1 MTSPTTLERT
11 AGPIATAVRW
21 TRAQWL
27 LLMVVCTVLALDG
40 LDVSMVGVALPSI
53 GRELHLGTDSLQWIV
68 SAYVLGY
75 GSLLLLGG
83 RLADLLGRRRI
94 FLIALSVFAAASLL
108 GGLVDDPAILIATR
122 FVKGLAAAFTA
133 PTGFS
138 IITTNFAEG
147 RERNKALSIF
157 TTFGASGFS
166 LGLVVGGLMTSLS
179 WRWTFLVSVP
189 IAVLVVR
196 PGLPA
201 SSRGI
206 RRTPRTAATT
216 SGAPSPSALGMLG
229 LVYTLVSAPE
239 QGWGSVATIAG
250 FIISAAVL
258 AAFAVIENKVRHP
271 LIRFGILREGWVARA
286 NLSAVGL
293 FGSYLSFQFILTLFL
308 QSVLGWSPLGM
319 ALALLPTGLIVAT
332 SAPFA
337 DRLIN
342 VFGATRLI
350 LTGLASMGLGY
361 LLFLRV
367 GTTPN
372 YAPDIL
378 PSVILL
384 GIGFALAF
392 PSINVQAT
400 AGIKDSEQGL
410 AAGLIQTSTQVGAA
424 LVLAVTTAMV
434 SGHSDGG
441 PVPSAAA
448 MLEQYRPGLM
458 LSAAVAIAALLVA
471 ALPAPTAGGRLGG
484 LTRRGLAPAAA
495 WLLGGSAGHGGHGGA
510 KARLGWRSRRRVR
523 LIGRIRPKS
532 TLTPAT

>member
-1 MTSPTTLERT
+1 MVS
-11 AGPIATAVRW
+11 AVHW

-53 GRELHLGTDSLQWIV
+53 GQELNLGTDSLQWIV

-94 FLIALSVFAAASLL
+94 FLIALTVFAAASLL

-122 FVKGLAAAFTA
+122 FIKGLAAAFTA

-189 IAVLVVR
+189 IAVVVVLLGMKFI
-196 PGLPA
+196 PKDKP
-201 SSRGI
+201 SVED
-206 RRTPRTAATT
+206 
-216 SGAPSPSALGMLG
+216 SGHDVWGAVTLALGMLG

-250 FIISAAVL
+250 FAVSVAVL
-258 AAFAVIENKVRHP
+258 AAFAVIENKVKHP
-271 LIRFGILREGWVARA
+271 LIRFSILKEGWVARA

-293 FGSYLSFQFILTLFL
+293 FGSYLSFQFIVTMYL
-308 QSVLGWSPLGM
+308 QSVLGWTPLGM
-319 ALALLPTGLIVAT
+319 ALALLPAGLLVAT

-337 DRLIN
+337 DKLIEK
-342 VFGATRLI
+342 FGATQLI
-350 LTGLASMGLGY
+350 LAGLTAMGLGY
-361 LLFLRV
+361 VLFLRV

-372 YAPDIL
+372 YVLDIL
-378 PSVILL
+378 PSVVLL
-384 GIGFALAF
+384 GVGFALAF

-424 LVLAVTTAMV
+424 LVLAVTTALV
-434 SGHSDGG
+434 SGHGQAAG
-441 PVPSAAA
+441 TVSAQA
-448 MLEQYRPGLM
+448 MLEQYRPGLI

-471 ALPAPTAGGRLGG
+471 AAP
-484 LTRRGLAPAAA
+484 
-495 WLLGGSAGHGGHGGA
+495 
-510 KARLGWRSRRRVR
+510 SRRRAR
-523 LIGRIRPKS
+523 S
-532 TLTPAT
+532 

>member
-53 GRELHLGTDSLQWIV
+53 GQELNLGTDALQWIV

-108 GGLVDDPAILIATR
+108 GGLVDDPAILIGTR

-189 IAVLVVR
+189 IAVLVVVLGNR
-196 PGLPA
+196 FIP
-201 SSRGI
+201 RD
-206 RRTPRTAATT
+206 TPDATD
-216 SGAPSPSALGMLG
+216 SGHDIWGAVTLALGMLG

-293 FGSYLSFQFILTLFL
+293 FGSYLSFQFIVTIFL
-308 QSVLGWSPLGM
+308 QSALGWSPLAM

-350 LTGLASMGLGY
+350 LAGLAAMGLGY
-361 LLFLRV
+361 VLFLRV

-372 YAPDIL
+372 YALDIL
-378 PSVILL
+378 PSIILL

-400 AGIKDSEQGL
+400 AGIRDSEQGL

-434 SGHSDGG
+434 SGGQSDGG
-441 PVPSAAA
+441 AVPSAAA
-448 MLEQYRPGLM
+448 MLEQYRPGLV

-471 ALPAPTAGGRLGG
+471 AVPA
-484 LTRRGLAPAAA
+484 
-495 WLLGGSAGHGGHGGA
+495 
-510 KARLGWRSRRRVR
+510 RRRTVA
-523 LIGRIRPKS
+523 L
-532 TLTPAT
+532 AA

>member
-1 MTSPTTLERT
+1 MTSPTTLERS
-11 AGPIATAVRW
+11 AGPLATAVRW

-53 GRELHLGTDSLQWIV
+53 GHELNLGTDSLQWIV

-108 GGLVDDPAILIATR
+108 GGLVDDPALLIATR

-189 IAVLVVR
+189 IAVLVVILGNR
-196 PGLPA
+196 FIP
-201 SSRGI
+201 RD
-206 RRTPRTAATT
+206 TPDATD
-216 SGAPSPSALGMLG
+216 SGHDIWGAVTLALGMLG

-293 FGSYLSFQFILTLFL
+293 FGSYLSFQFIVTLFL
-308 QSVLGWSPLGM
+308 QSALGWSPLAM

-350 LTGLASMGLGY
+350 LAGLAAMGLGY
-361 LLFLRV
+361 VLFLRV

-372 YAPDIL
+372 YALDIL
-378 PSVILL
+378 PSIILL

-434 SGHSDGG
+434 SGGHSDGG
-441 PVPSAAA
+441 TVPSAAA

-471 ALPAPTAGGRLGG
+471 AVPA
-484 LTRRGLAPAAA
+484 
-495 WLLGGSAGHGGHGGA
+495 
-510 KARLGWRSRRRVR
+510 RRRAVA
-523 LIGRIRPKS
+523 L
-532 TLTPAT
+532 AA

>member
-1 MTSPTTLERT
+1 MVS
-11 AGPIATAVRW
+11 AVRW

-53 GRELHLGTDSLQWIV
+53 GHELSLGTDSLQWIV

-94 FLIALSVFAAASLL
+94 FLIALTVFAAASLL

-189 IAVLVVR
+189 IAVVVVLLGMKFI
-196 PGLPA
+196 PKDKP
-201 SSRGI
+201 SVED
-206 RRTPRTAATT
+206 
-216 SGAPSPSALGMLG
+216 SGHDIWGAVTLALGMLG

-250 FIISAAVL
+250 FAVSVAVL
-258 AAFAVIENKVRHP
+258 AAFAVIENKVKHP
-271 LIRFGILREGWVARA
+271 LIRFSILKEGWVARA

-293 FGSYLSFQFILTLFL
+293 FGSYLSFQFIVTMFL
-308 QSVLGWSPLGM
+308 QSVLGWTPLGM
-319 ALALLPTGLIVAT
+319 ALALLPAGLLVAT

-337 DRLIN
+337 DRLIEK
-342 VFGATRLI
+342 FGATQLI
-350 LTGLASMGLGY
+350 LTGLTALGLGY
-361 LLFLRV
+361 VLFLRV

-372 YAPDIL
+372 YALDIL
-378 PSVILL
+378 PSVVLL

-400 AGIKDSEQGL
+400 AGIRDSEQGL

-424 LVLAVTTAMV
+424 LVLAVTTALV
-434 SGHSDGG
+434 SGHGQTAG
-441 PVPSAAA
+441 TVSAQA
-448 MLEQYRPGLM
+448 MLEQYRPGLI

-471 ALPAPTAGGRLGG
+471 AAP
-484 LTRRGLAPAAA
+484 
-495 WLLGGSAGHGGHGGA
+495 
-510 KARLGWRSRRRVR
+510 SRRRVR
-523 LIGRIRPKS
+523 S
-532 TLTPAT
+532 

>member
-1 MTSPTTLERT
+1 MTSPSTLTRSDEQLH
-11 AGPIATAVRW
+11 TAVRW

-53 GRELHLGTDSLQWIV
+53 GHELHLGTDSLQWIV

-94 FLIALSVFAAASLL
+94 FLIALTVFAAASLL
-108 GGLVDDPAILIATR
+108 GGLVDDPTILIATR

-189 IAVLVVR
+189 IAIAVVLL
-196 PGLPA
+196 GMLF
-201 SSRGI
+201 I
-206 RRTPRTAATT
+206 PRDKPSAEE
-216 SGAPSPSALGMLG
+216 SGHDVWGAVTLALGMLG

-239 QGWGSVATIAG
+239 KGWGSVATIAG
-250 FIISAAVL
+250 FAISAAVL
-258 AAFAVIENKVRHP
+258 AAFAVIENRVKHP

-293 FGSYLSFQFILTLFL
+293 FGSYLSFQFILTMYL

-319 ALALLPTGLIVAT
+319 ALALLPTGLLVAT

-337 DRLIN
+337 DRFIEK
-342 VFGATRLI
+342 FGAPKLI
-350 LTGLASMGLGY
+350 LTGLTAMGLGY
-361 LLFLRV
+361 VLFLRV
-367 GTTPN
+367 GTSPN
-372 YAPDIL
+372 YVLDIL

-400 AGIKDSEQGL
+400 AGIRDSEQGL

-424 LVLAVTTAMV
+424 LVLAVTTALV
-434 SGHSDGG
+434 SGHGGADGTSST
-441 PVPSAAA
+441 VNAAA
-448 MLEQYRPGLM
+448 MLDQYRPGLV

-471 ALPAPTAGGRLGG
+471 ASPA
-484 LTRRGLAPAAA
+484 RRRRAPAEQPAA
-495 WLLGGSAGHGGHGGA
+495 
-510 KARLGWRSRRRVR
+510 
-523 LIGRIRPKS
+523 
-532 TLTPAT
+532 

>member
-11 AGPIATAVRW
+11 AGPVATAVRW

-53 GRELHLGTDSLQWIV
+53 GQELNLGTDALQWIV

-189 IAVLVVR
+189 IAVLVVILGNR
-196 PGLPA
+196 FIP
-201 SSRGI
+201 RD
-206 RRTPRTAATT
+206 TPDATD
-216 SGAPSPSALGMLG
+216 SGHDIWGAVTLALGMLG

-293 FGSYLSFQFILTLFL
+293 FGSYLSFQFIVTLFL
-308 QSVLGWSPLGM
+308 QSALGWSPLAM

-350 LTGLASMGLGY
+350 LAGLAAMGLGY
-361 LLFLRV
+361 VLFLRV

-372 YAPDIL
+372 YALDIL
-378 PSVILL
+378 PSIILL

-400 AGIKDSEQGL
+400 AGIRDSEQGL

-434 SGHSDGG
+434 SGGQSDGG
-441 PVPSAAA
+441 AVPSAAV
-448 MLEQYRPGLM
+448 MLEQYRPGLV

-471 ALPAPTAGGRLGG
+471 AVPA
-484 LTRRGLAPAAA
+484 
-495 WLLGGSAGHGGHGGA
+495 
-510 KARLGWRSRRRVR
+510 RRRTVA
-523 LIGRIRPKS
+523 L
-532 TLTPAT
+532 AA

>member
-1 MTSPTTLERT
+1 M
-11 AGPIATAVRW
+11 AAAVRW

-53 GRELHLGTDSLQWIV
+53 GHELNLGTDALQWIV

-189 IAVLVVR
+189 IAVLVVILGNR
-196 PGLPA
+196 FIP
-201 SSRGI
+201 RD
-206 RRTPRTAATT
+206 TPDATD
-216 SGAPSPSALGMLG
+216 SGHDIWGAVTLALGMLG
-229 LVYTLVSAPE
+229 LVYTLVSAPD

-258 AAFAVIENKVRHP
+258 AAFAVIENKVKHP

-293 FGSYLSFQFILTLFL
+293 FGSYLSFQFIVTLFL
-308 QSVLGWSPLGM
+308 QSALGWSPLAM

-350 LTGLASMGLGY
+350 LAGLASMGLGY
-361 LLFLRV
+361 VLFLRV

-372 YAPDIL
+372 YALDIL
-378 PSVILL
+378 PSIILL
-384 GIGFALAF
+384 GVGFALAF

-400 AGIKDSEQGL
+400 AGIRDSEQGL

-441 PVPSAAA
+441 TVPSAAA
-448 MLEQYRPGLM
+448 MLEQYRPGLV

-471 ALPAPTAGGRLGG
+471 AVPA
-484 LTRRGLAPAAA
+484 RRRAAA
-495 WLLGGSAGHGGHGGA
+495 LAA
-510 KARLGWRSRRRVR
+510 
-523 LIGRIRPKS
+523 
-532 TLTPAT
+532 

>member
-1 MTSPTTLERT
+1 MTSPTTLKTSAE
-11 AGPIATAVRW
+11 PPLVSAVRW

-53 GRELHLGTDSLQWIV
+53 GQELHLGTDSLQWIV

-94 FLIALSVFAAASLL
+94 FLIALTVFAAASLL
-108 GGLVDDPAILIATR
+108 GGLVDDPAVLIATR

-189 IAVLVVR
+189 IAVVVV
-196 PGLPA
+196 LL
-201 SSRGI
+201 GI
-206 RRTPRTAATT
+206 KFIPKDKPSAEN
-216 SGAPSPSALGMLG
+216 SGHDIWGAVTLALGMLG

-250 FIISAAVL
+250 FAVSAAVL
-258 AAFAVIENKVRHP
+258 AAFAIIENKVKHP
-271 LIRFGILREGWVARA
+271 LIRFGILKEGWVARA

-293 FGSYLSFQFILTLFL
+293 FGSYLSFQFIVTMFL
-308 QSVLGWSPLGM
+308 QSVLGWTPLGM
-319 ALALLPTGLIVAT
+319 ALALLPAGLLVAT

-337 DRLIN
+337 DRLIEK
-342 VFGATRLI
+342 FGATQLI
-350 LTGLASMGLGY
+350 LTGLTALGLGY
-361 LLFLRV
+361 VLFLRV

-372 YAPDIL
+372 YALDIL
-378 PSVILL
+378 PSVVLL
-384 GIGFALAF
+384 GVGFALAF

-424 LVLAVTTAMV
+424 LVLAVTTALV
-434 SGHSDGG
+434 SGHGQAAG
-441 PVPSAAA
+441 TVSAQA
-448 MLEQYRPGLM
+448 MLEQYRPGLI

-471 ALPAPTAGGRLGG
+471 AAP
-484 LTRRGLAPAAA
+484 
-495 WLLGGSAGHGGHGGA
+495 
-510 KARLGWRSRRRVR
+510 SRRRVR
-523 LIGRIRPKS
+523 P
-532 TLTPAT
+532 

>member
-1 MTSPTTLERT
+1 MVS
-11 AGPIATAVRW
+11 AVRW

-53 GRELHLGTDSLQWIV
+53 GQELNLGTDSLQWIV

-94 FLIALSVFAAASLL
+94 FLIALTVFAAASLL

-122 FVKGLAAAFTA
+122 FIKGLAAAFTA

-189 IAVLVVR
+189 IAVVVVLLGMKFI
-196 PGLPA
+196 PKDKP
-201 SSRGI
+201 SVED
-206 RRTPRTAATT
+206 
-216 SGAPSPSALGMLG
+216 SGHDIWGAVTLALGMLG

-250 FIISAAVL
+250 FAVSVAVL
-258 AAFAVIENKVRHP
+258 AAFAVIENKVKHP
-271 LIRFGILREGWVARA
+271 LIRFSILKEGWVARA

-293 FGSYLSFQFILTLFL
+293 FGSYLSFQFIVTMFL
-308 QSVLGWSPLGM
+308 QSVLGWTPLGM
-319 ALALLPTGLIVAT
+319 ALALLPAGLLVAT

-337 DRLIN
+337 DRLIEK
-342 VFGATRLI
+342 FGATQLI
-350 LTGLASMGLGY
+350 LTGLTALGLGY
-361 LLFLRV
+361 VLFLRV

-372 YAPDIL
+372 YALDIL
-378 PSVILL
+378 PSVVLL
-384 GIGFALAF
+384 GVGFALAF

-424 LVLAVTTAMV
+424 LVLAVTTALV
-434 SGHSDGG
+434 SGHGQAAG
-441 PVPSAAA
+441 TVSAQA
-448 MLEQYRPGLM
+448 MLEQYRPGLI

-471 ALPAPTAGGRLGG
+471 AAP
-484 LTRRGLAPAAA
+484 
-495 WLLGGSAGHGGHGGA
+495 
-510 KARLGWRSRRRVR
+510 SRRRVR
-523 LIGRIRPKS
+523 
-532 TLTPAT
+532 A

>member
-1 MTSPTTLERT
+1 
-11 AGPIATAVRW
+11 
-21 TRAQWL
+21 
-27 LLMVVCTVLALDG
+27 MVVCTVLALDG

-53 GRELHLGTDSLQWIV
+53 GHELNLGTDSLQWIV

-108 GGLVDDPAILIATR
+108 GGLVNDPAILIATR

-147 RERNKALSIF
+147 RHRNKALSIF

-189 IAVLVVR
+189 IAVLVVILGYR
-196 PGLPA
+196 FIP
-201 SSRGI
+201 RD
-206 RRTPRTAATT
+206 TPDATD
-216 SGAPSPSALGMLG
+216 SGHDIWGAVTLALGMLG

-258 AAFAVIENKVRHP
+258 ATFAVIENKVRHP

-293 FGSYLSFQFILTLFL
+293 FGSYLSFQFIVTLFL
-308 QSVLGWSPLGM
+308 QSVLGWSPLSM

-342 VFGATRLI
+342 IFGATKLI
-350 LTGLASMGLGY
+350 LTGLVSLGLGY
-361 LLFLRV
+361 VLFLRV

-372 YAPDIL
+372 YVLDIL
-378 PSVILL
+378 PSIILL

-424 LVLAVTTAMV
+424 LVLAVTTALV
-434 SGHSDGG
+434 SGGHSDGG
-441 PVPSAAA
+441 PVPGAAA
-448 MLEQYRPGLM
+448 MLEQYRPGLV

-471 ALPAPTAGGRLGG
+471 ATPA
-484 LTRRGLAPAAA
+484 
-495 WLLGGSAGHGGHGGA
+495 
-510 KARLGWRSRRRVR
+510 RRRPVA
-523 LIGRIRPKS
+523 L
-532 TLTPAT
+532 AA

>member
-1 MTSPTTLERT
+1 MTSPTTLKTSTE
-11 AGPIATAVRW
+11 PPLVSAVRW

-53 GRELHLGTDSLQWIV
+53 GQELNLGTDSLQWIV

-94 FLIALSVFAAASLL
+94 FLIALTVFAAASLL

-122 FVKGLAAAFTA
+122 FIKGLAAAFTA

-189 IAVLVVR
+189 IAVVVV
-196 PGLPA
+196 LL
-201 SSRGI
+201 GI
-206 RRTPRTAATT
+206 KFIPKDKPSVED
-216 SGAPSPSALGMLG
+216 SGHDIWGAVTLALGMLG

-250 FIISAAVL
+250 FAVSVAVL
-258 AAFAVIENKVRHP
+258 AAFAVIENKVKHP
-271 LIRFGILREGWVARA
+271 LIRFSILKEGWVARA

-293 FGSYLSFQFILTLFL
+293 FGSYLSFQFIVTMFL
-308 QSVLGWSPLGM
+308 QSVLGWTPLGM
-319 ALALLPTGLIVAT
+319 ALALLPAGLLVAT

-337 DRLIN
+337 DRLIEK
-342 VFGATRLI
+342 FGATQLI
-350 LTGLASMGLGY
+350 LTGLTALGLGY
-361 LLFLRV
+361 VLFLRV

-372 YAPDIL
+372 YVLDIL
-378 PSVILL
+378 PSVVLL

-424 LVLAVTTAMV
+424 LVLAVTTALV
-434 SGHSDGG
+434 SGHGQAAG
-441 PVPSAAA
+441 TVSAQA
-448 MLEQYRPGLM
+448 MLEQYRPGLI

-471 ALPAPTAGGRLGG
+471 AAP
-484 LTRRGLAPAAA
+484 
-495 WLLGGSAGHGGHGGA
+495 
-510 KARLGWRSRRRVR
+510 KRRRVR
-523 LIGRIRPKS
+523 S
-532 TLTPAT
+532 

>member
-1 MTSPTTLERT
+1 MTSPTTLKTSTE
-11 AGPIATAVRW
+11 PPLVSAVHW

-53 GRELHLGTDSLQWIV
+53 GQELNLGTDSLQWIV

-94 FLIALSVFAAASLL
+94 FLIALTVFAAASLL

-122 FVKGLAAAFTA
+122 FIKGLAAAFTA

-189 IAVLVVR
+189 IAVVVVLL
-196 PGLPA
+196 GMKF
-201 SSRGI
+201 I
-206 RRTPRTAATT
+206 PRDKPSVEE
-216 SGAPSPSALGMLG
+216 SGHDVWGAVTLALGMLG

-250 FIISAAVL
+250 FAVSVAVL
-258 AAFAVIENKVRHP
+258 AAFAVIENKVKHP
-271 LIRFGILREGWVARA
+271 LIRFSILKEGWVARA

-293 FGSYLSFQFILTLFL
+293 FGSYLSFQFIVTMYL
-308 QSVLGWSPLGM
+308 QSVLGWTPLGM
-319 ALALLPTGLIVAT
+319 ALALLPAGLLVAT

-337 DRLIN
+337 DKLIEK
-342 VFGATRLI
+342 FGATQLI
-350 LTGLASMGLGY
+350 LAGLTAMGLGY
-361 LLFLRV
+361 VLFLRV

-372 YAPDIL
+372 YVLDIL
-378 PSVILL
+378 PSVVLL
-384 GIGFALAF
+384 GVGFALAF

-424 LVLAVTTAMV
+424 LVLAVTTALV
-434 SGHSDGG
+434 SGHGQAAG
-441 PVPSAAA
+441 TVSAQA
-448 MLEQYRPGLM
+448 MLEQYRPGLI

-471 ALPAPTAGGRLGG
+471 AAP
-484 LTRRGLAPAAA
+484 
-495 WLLGGSAGHGGHGGA
+495 
-510 KARLGWRSRRRVR
+510 SRRRVR
-523 LIGRIRPKS
+523 S
-532 TLTPAT
+532 

>member
-53 GRELHLGTDSLQWIV
+53 GHELNLGTDALQWIV

-189 IAVLVVR
+189 IAVLVVILGNR
-196 PGLPA
+196 FIP
-201 SSRGI
+201 RD
-206 RRTPRTAATT
+206 TPDATD
-216 SGAPSPSALGMLG
+216 SGHDIWGAVTLALGMLG

-293 FGSYLSFQFILTLFL
+293 FGSYLSFQFIVTLFL
-308 QSVLGWSPLGM
+308 QSALGWSPLAM

-350 LTGLASMGLGY
+350 LAGLAAMGLGY
-361 LLFLRV
+361 VLFLRV

-372 YAPDIL
+372 YALDIL
-378 PSVILL
+378 PSIILL

-400 AGIKDSEQGL
+400 AGIRDSEQGL

-434 SGHSDGG
+434 SGGHSDAGTA
-441 PVPSAAA
+441 PSAAA
-448 MLEQYRPGLM
+448 MLEQFRPGLV

-471 ALPAPTAGGRLGG
+471 AVPA
-484 LTRRGLAPAAA
+484 
-495 WLLGGSAGHGGHGGA
+495 
-510 KARLGWRSRRRVR
+510 RRRAVA
-523 LIGRIRPKS
+523 L
-532 TLTPAT
+532 AA

>member
-1 MTSPTTLERT
+1 MTSPTTLKTPAE
-11 AGPIATAVRW
+11 PPLVSAVRW

-53 GRELHLGTDSLQWIV
+53 GQELHLGTDSLQWIV

-94 FLIALSVFAAASLL
+94 FLIALTVFAAASLL
-108 GGLVDDPAILIATR
+108 GGLVDDPAVLIATR

-189 IAVLVVR
+189 IAVVVV
-196 PGLPA
+196 LL
-201 SSRGI
+201 GI
-206 RRTPRTAATT
+206 KFIPKDKPSAEN
-216 SGAPSPSALGMLG
+216 SGHDIWGAVTLALGMLG

-250 FIISAAVL
+250 FAVSVAVL
-258 AAFAVIENKVRHP
+258 AAFAIIENKVKHP
-271 LIRFGILREGWVARA
+271 LIRFGILKEGWVARA

-293 FGSYLSFQFILTLFL
+293 FGSYLSFQFIVTMFL
-308 QSVLGWSPLGM
+308 QSVLGWTPLGM
-319 ALALLPTGLIVAT
+319 ALALLPAGLLVAT

-337 DRLIN
+337 DRLIEK
-342 VFGATRLI
+342 FGATQLI
-350 LTGLASMGLGY
+350 LTGLTALGLGY
-361 LLFLRV
+361 VLFLRV

-372 YAPDIL
+372 YALDIL
-378 PSVILL
+378 PSVVLL

-410 AAGLIQTSTQVGAA
+410 AAGLIQTSTQAGAA
-424 LVLAVTTAMV
+424 LVLAVTTALV
-434 SGHSDGG
+434 SGHGQAAG
-441 PVPSAAA
+441 TVSAQA
-448 MLEQYRPGLM
+448 MLEQYRPGLI

-471 ALPAPTAGGRLGG
+471 AAP
-484 LTRRGLAPAAA
+484 
-495 WLLGGSAGHGGHGGA
+495 
-510 KARLGWRSRRRVR
+510 SRKRVR
-523 LIGRIRPKS
+523 
-532 TLTPAT
+532 A

>member
-11 AGPIATAVRW
+11 AGPVATAVRW

-53 GRELHLGTDSLQWIV
+53 GQELNLGTDALQWIV

-189 IAVLVVR
+189 IAVLVVILGNR
-196 PGLPA
+196 FIP
-201 SSRGI
+201 RD
-206 RRTPRTAATT
+206 TPDATD
-216 SGAPSPSALGMLG
+216 SGHDIWGAVTLAVGMLG

-293 FGSYLSFQFILTLFL
+293 FGSYLSFQFIVTLFL
-308 QSVLGWSPLGM
+308 QSALGWSPLAM

-350 LTGLASMGLGY
+350 LAGLAAMGLGY
-361 LLFLRV
+361 VLFLRV

-372 YAPDIL
+372 YALDIL
-378 PSVILL
+378 PSIILL

-400 AGIKDSEQGL
+400 AGIRDSEQGL

-434 SGHSDGG
+434 SGGHSDGG
-441 PVPSAAA
+441 TAPSAAA
-448 MLEQYRPGLM
+448 MLEQYRPGLV

-471 ALPAPTAGGRLGG
+471 ALPA
-484 LTRRGLAPAAA
+484 
-495 WLLGGSAGHGGHGGA
+495 
-510 KARLGWRSRRRVR
+510 RRRTVA
-523 LIGRIRPKS
+523 L
-532 TLTPAT
+532 AA